1 VLVVPYALPYVSGG
15 RTVGVRSE
23 EEVLQWSPTLENFV
37 AALPQNWLYGRSMGY
52 RASLE
57 GIMFPGLAAVALA
70 VVGAWPPFNRRRVA
84 YLLLLV
90 VAVDLSL
97 GSHGLLYGMLYR
109 TVWVYRGLRVPSRM
123 FVVVSAALAVLG
135 AEGVRRLL
143 ARMTSPVVGVAAG
156 LALVGVVLLESATV
170 PIELKRVPKPA
181 ALYAWLKVQPSG
193 VVMEWPTPHASSL
206 YLTHEPRYMYNS
218 TFHWQRLVNG
228 YSGFYPPS
236 FILLVE
242 AMDSFPSPS
251 AIAYLRRLAVRY
263 VILHSDFDPRRYV
276 DARNALGDQS
286 ELQLVLVE
294 RQGADEIAVYRFSD

>member
-1 VLVVPYALPYVSGG
+1 
-15 RTVGVRSE
+15 
-23 EEVLQWSPTLENFV
+23 
-37 AALPQNWLYGRSMGY
+37 
-52 RASLE
+52 
-57 GIMFPGLAAVALA
+57 
-70 VVGAWPPFNRRRVA
+70 
-84 YLLLLV
+84 
-90 VAVDLSL
+90 
-97 GSHGLLYGMLYR
+97 
-109 TVWVYRGLRVPSRM
+109 
-123 FVVVSAALAVLG
+123 
-135 AEGVRRLL
+135 
-143 ARMTSPVVGVAAG
+143 MTSPVVGVAAG
-156 LALVGVVLLESATV
+156 LALVGLVLLESATV

-181 ALYAWLKVQPSG
+181 ALYAWLKVQPPG
-193 VVMEWPTPHASSL
+193 VVMEWPTPRASSL

-276 DARNALGDQS
+276 DARNALGEQT